1 MSKEHRMCM
10 DYMWFYFAAGSCE
23 VNTDMSQATC
33 LASRKLGNIGH
44 ALWLYI
50 F

>member
-1 MSKEHRMCM
+1 M
-10 DYMWFYFAAGSCE
+10 DYMWFGFAAGSWE
-23 VNTDMSQATC
+23 VNTDKSQATC
-33 LASRKLGNIGH
+33 LASRKMGNIRH